1 MGSWKIALADMLLLM
16 LTIMIGLSS
25 LMSFDS
31 QSLNTTRMA
40 SKASGK
46 TGMSTITPAE
56 IIVEQIDNE
65 TVFSYS
71 GARMPLPALVDALQR
86 AQVSGII
93 LRGGRDT
100 KLHWSEIVSLVSSLS
115 KAGVKEVSYDDVQ
128 TVKSQGGQR
137 Q

>member
-31 QSLNTTRMA
+31 QNLNTTKVA

-56 IIVEQIDNE
+56 IIVEQGENQM
-65 TVFSYS
+65 VFSYS
-71 GARMPLPALVDALQR
+71 GTRMPLPALVDALQR
-86 AQVSGII
+86 AEVSAII

-100 KLHWSEIVSLVSSLS
+100 KLQWSEIVSLVSSLS
-115 KAGVKEVSYDDVQ
+115 KAGVKEVSYDVQ
-128 TVKSQGGQR
+128 TVKSQGGQGS
-137 Q
+137 